1 MASFILLIITEFLF
15 LVFAVLGYTI
25 RIKKRV
31 DVIAGYKKGTIRDP
45 EGLSRWVGNN
55 LFFLAA
61 CSLIA
66 LAAILVFPDL
76 EVVIF
81 LVLITLVPIVS
92 VITAI
97 GSKKFEKPPE
107 KKK

>member
-31 DVIAGYKKGTIRDP
+31 DVIAGYQKGTIRDP
-45 EGLSRWVGNN
+45 DGLSRWVGNN
-55 LFFLAA
+55 LFFLAG
-61 CSLIA
+61 CSL
-66 LAAILVFPDL
+66 AAMVGILVFPDQ

-81 LVLITLVPIVS
+81 MVLITLVPIVS
-92 VITAI
+92 VITALR
-97 GSKKFEKPPE
+97 SKRFEQPPE

>member
-25 RIKKRV
+25 RVRKKV
-31 DVIAGYKKGTIRDP
+31 DIIAGYQKGTIRDP
-45 EGLSRWVGNN
+45 DGLSRWVGNN

-61 CSLIA
+61 CSLAA
-66 LAAILVFPDL
+66 LAGILIFPDE
-76 EVVIF
+76 EVIIF

>member
-25 RIKKRV
+25 RVRKKV
-31 DVIAGYKKGTIRDP
+31 DIIAGYQKGTIRDP

-61 CSLIA
+61 CSLVA
-66 LAAILVFPDL
+66 LAGILVFPDE
-76 EVVIF
+76 EVIIF

-92 VITAI
+92 VVTAI
-97 GSKKFEKPPE
+97 GSKKFEKLPE
-107 KKK
+107 KK

>member
-25 RIKKRV
+25 RVRKKV
-31 DVIAGYKKGTIRDP
+31 DIIAGYQKGTIQDP

-61 CSLIA
+61 CSLAA
-66 LAAILVFPDL
+66 LAGILIFPNQ
-76 EVVIF
+76 EVIIF

-92 VITAI
+92 VVTAI
-97 GSKKFEKPPE
+97 GSKKFEKQPE
-107 KKK
+107 NKR

>member
-25 RIKKRV
+25 RVRKKV
-31 DVIAGYKKGTIRDP
+31 DIIAGYQKGMIRDP

-61 CSLIA
+61 CSLAA
-66 LAAILVFPDL
+66 LAGILVFPDE
-76 EVVIF
+76 EVIIF

-92 VITAI
+92 VITAV

-107 KKK
+107 KK